1 MNLPLLCVVLPLAA
15 LLFIVA
21 VRWIHSVYYRS
32 QRERDIVW
40 GGFKTDRLVA
50 AWCLTYVLSSLGG
63 LLTFYLHVVFKG
75 DADLLPV
82 FLFGA
87 VNITYIVF
95 LLVVDK
101 DGYSRVHVVKVCLI
115 VNAVLYLM
123 IFVYTYMTFG
133 LDDKDV
139 SNATILGFTHF
150 CNAVAVFHACV
161 MDGFLWF
168 GGWEHA
174 ISPLESFP

>member
-32 QRERDIVW
+32 PRERDIVW
-40 GGFKTDRLVA
+40 GGFNTNRLVA
-50 AWCLTYVLSSLGG
+50 AWCLTYVLSSIGG

-75 DADLLPV
+75 DADLFPV

-95 LLVVDK
+95 LLVVDN
-101 DGYSRVHVVKVCLI
+101 DGYSRVHVVQVCLI

-123 IFVYTYMTFG
+123 IFMYTYMTFG

-139 SNATILGFTHF
+139 SNATLLGVTHF
-150 CNAVAVFHACV
+150 CNAVAIFHAWV

-174 ISPLESFP
+174 ISQLESFP